1 MFIFASEPGK
11 PGEIQ
16 LPEAIKNRQIGA
28 VDDLDQGK
36 AARAST
42 DKVIH
47 PEEEAAR
54 RAAQQRA
61 INEYGEQAQTDP
73 DQENAYLPVSRMET
87 TAIFSVDKTATLAEA
102 LEEMDKHDINHLV
115 VIADNVVA
123 GLIDRRWVLS
133 WLHHRKADENAVRFS
148 GIEMPSFL
156 TATPE
161 TDAHQLARLMLAHQR
176 DSALVIGYDGKT
188 TGIVTSTDYLRH
200 YAESSAQQGNV

>member
-1 MFIFASEPGK
+1 MFIFASEPGR
-11 PGEIQ
+11 PTETRV
-16 LPEAIKNRQIGA
+16 PETIKNRQIGA
-28 VDDLDQGK
+28 VDELNEAK
-36 AARAST
+36 AAHAST
-42 DKVIH
+42 DEVIN
-47 PEEEAAR
+47 PAEDSAR

-73 DQENAYLPVSRMET
+73 DQKNAYLPVSRMET
-87 TAIFSVDKTATLAEA
+87 TSIYSVDKTATLAEA
-102 LEEMDKHDINHLV
+102 LQEMDRHDINHLV
-115 VIADNVVA
+115 VVADNVVA

-133 WLHHRKADENAVRFS
+133 WLHHNKADEDVARFS
-148 GIEMPSFL
+148 VIEMPSFL

-200 YAESSAQQGNV
+200 YAESSAQQGDV